1 MVRILAG
8 IVAVLSSGG
17 AASLIAQ
24 GAPSGPAKVVAEAP
38 KGGEL
43 SVQLDL
49 HASPPRRAAVFES
62 LADVTLWMRLQ
73 NHSKG
78 PLLLATDEASRLW
91 TATPDLVWLEITR
104 DDGKPLELPKF
115 DVGYMVGHGPGG
127 PEVFDR
133 VPVRWLGVDQT
144 FDWSIPLRD
153 VPGWQSFELAPGT
166 YRVVATY
173 RGPPDLST
181 VKYADPGAAAAW
193 RGAAVS
199 QTLRFEILGENSWLD
214 WSEPQSGLRIAPL
227 PDPRGDRFLH
237 GEPIPMAFLVENMT
251 DAPIEFARDVGG
263 SQEDDVTI
271 TDTAGAGLGLGRM
284 YCTGV
289 TARTRFTLP
298 PHARVR
304 LYAAPVTFGLEQ
316 TSAGSSFGRGAFAG
330 EYRIH
335 HSLRIDLPDASAVLR
350 AQLDVPDRT
359 IDLLARR

>member
-1 MVRILAG
+1 MKGITALTIAFGIAG
-8 IVAVLSSGG
+8 ASS
-17 AASLIAQ
+17 SLFAQ
-24 GAPSGPAKVVAEAP
+24 DAPRGPAKVVAEAP

-62 LADVTLWMRLQ
+62 LADVTIWMRLQ

-115 DVGYMVGHGPGG
+115 DVGYMGSHGPGD

-153 VPGWQSFELAPGT
+153 VPGWQSIELAPGT

-199 QTLRFEILGENSWLD
+199 QTLRFEILGENAWLD
-214 WSEPQSGLRIAPL
+214 WSEPRAGLRIAPL

-237 GEPIPMAFLVENMT
+237 GEPIPMAFLVENTT

-271 TDTAGAGLGLGRM
+271 ADAAGARLGLGRM

-289 TARTRFTLP
+289 TERTRFTLP

-316 TSAGSSFGRGAFAG
+316 TSAGSSFGPGAFSG

-335 HSLRIDLPDASAVLR
+335 HSLRIDREDASAVLPTR
-350 AQLDVPDRT
+350 LDAPDRT